1 MTEEELINIF
11 EEDIPYNPA
20 MQPVIDSI
28 FEGLKIL
35 RKYMPNKT
43 LIQGADHDV
52 IYSVSVSDMVE
63 AGITVADAKYLRLL
77 NWVVCEGEYL
87 AQHYA

>member
-11 EEDIPYNPA
+11 EEDIPYDPT
-20 MQPVIDSI
+20 MRPIVDTV

-35 RKYMPNKT
+35 HRYMPNKT

-63 AGITVADAKYLRLL
+63 AGVTEADAKYLRLL

-87 AQHYA
+87 AHYA